1 MPKKKTQKS
10 TKKGSKKSTSKPK
23 EKAQAKKWTT
33 KSVKV
38 DLKRRDILIPDELE
52 ETIISEVPKMK
63 YISATEMAKKYN
75 IRISSAKE
83 FLKLLEEKELI
94 KPYLKSRNLMIY
106 TAAK

>member
-38 DLKRRDILIPDELE
+38 DLKRRDILIPDALE
-52 ETIISEVPKMK
+52 ETII
-63 YISATEMAKKYN
+63 
-75 IRISSAKE
+75 
-83 FLKLLEEKELI
+83 
-94 KPYLKSRNLMIY
+94 
-106 TAAK
+106 

>member
-1 MPKKKTQKS
+1 
-10 TKKGSKKSTSKPK
+10 
-23 EKAQAKKWTT
+23 
-33 KSVKV
+33 
-38 DLKRRDILIPDELE
+38 
-52 ETIISEVPKMK
+52 MK